1 MDKWDFHKLVLR
13 SGLTIRELIKVIPE
27 LHKFTLVVR
36 DQALVM
42 DKEVKAVETL
52 QEKEELKRIAT
63 IKCSLMREF
72 H

>member
-1 MDKWDFHKLVLR
+1 
-13 SGLTIRELIKVIPE
+13 
-27 LHKFTLVVR
+27 
-36 DQALVM
+36 M